1 MVGFNSGNLLFD
13 LINILTIN
21 NPSPCMTWMDCVSSN
36 IFMASP
42 PPALMNSLNR
52 NTEIGLSLGFY
63 SKVYIE
69 TTVPKTEQTQGIVIT
84 TLCASQQTE
93 EKIENDCTTK

>member
-1 MVGFNSGNLLFD
+1 MAGFNSESLLFD

-21 NPSPCMTWMDCVSSN
+21 DLSPLTTWTDCVSSN

-42 PPALMNSLNR
+42 PPALMNSLKR

-63 SKVYIE
+63 SKVYIAE
-69 TTVPKTEQTQGIVIT
+69 TTVPKTQSKLRVGSVT
-84 TLCASQQTE
+84 
-93 EKIENDCTTK
+93 